1 MALTIDNQ
9 FGAKG
14 IYLMDG
20 THTSLVSK
28 NIIALYVQED
38 STFTTLTD
46 EDDANV
52 LTASNLSGKTVKA
65 GVLIGCRGGKVF
77 KAVTVAS
84 GSVIGIVE

>member
-46 EDDANV
+46 EDDA
-52 LTASNLSGKTVKA
+52 KTTF
-65 GVLIGCRGGKVF
+65 LIPCSLAATSILKVPDIF
-77 KAVTVAS
+77 TM
-84 GSVIGIVE
+84 